1 MKLVL
6 AEPKYLKDSV
16 AIISELVNEARFA
29 VSKEGLTLT
38 AMDPAN
44 VAMVNFKLLASS
56 FSEYDPQGTTA
67 IAINLQNLK
76 QILRRAGPGDTLV
89 LETVENK
96 MKVVIRGAST
106 RTFQLPLIELED
118 REQRV
123 PNLTFNATITTDAL
137 QLASAIDDADIVA
150 ESLAFIAEEKAL
162 TIAAEGDLSRALIEI
177 VADNHTKI
185 VLKDGGKI
193 RARYSIEYLKKMIQ
207 AAKLAEK
214 VSIQFSKDYPLK
226 LEFKVLDKLSLDF
239 ILAPRVENE

>member
-6 AEPKYLKDSV
+6 AEPKYLKDSI
-16 AIISELVNEARFA
+16 AIISELVNEARFT

-56 FSEYDPQGTTA
+56 FSEYDPRDTTA
-67 IAINLQNLK
+67 LAINLQNLK
-76 QILRRAGPGDTLV
+76 QMLRRAGSGDTLV

-96 MKVVIRGAST
+96 LKVVIRGAST

-150 ESLAFIAEEKAL
+150 ESLAFIAEDKAL

-185 VLKDGGKI
+185 VVKDGAKI

-226 LEFKVLDKLSLDF
+226 LEFKVIDKLSLDF

>member
-6 AEPKYLKDSV
+6 AEPKHLKDSI
-16 AIISELVNEARFA
+16 AIISELVTEARFT
-29 VSKEGLTLT
+29 VTKEGLTLT

-56 FSEYDPQGTTA
+56 FSEYDPQATPA
-67 IAINLQNLK
+67 IALNLLNLK

-96 MKVVIRGAST
+96 LKVVIRGTST
-106 RTFQLPLIELED
+106 RTFQLPLIELDD

-123 PNLTFNATITTDAL
+123 PNLSFNATIATDAL

-185 VLKDGGKI
+185 VVNDGSKA

-207 AAKLAEK
+207 AAKLTEK
-214 VSIQFSKDYPLK
+214 VTIQFSKDYPLK
-226 LEFKVLDKLSLDF
+226 LEFKVIDRLSLDF
-239 ILAPRVENE
+239 ILAPRVEND